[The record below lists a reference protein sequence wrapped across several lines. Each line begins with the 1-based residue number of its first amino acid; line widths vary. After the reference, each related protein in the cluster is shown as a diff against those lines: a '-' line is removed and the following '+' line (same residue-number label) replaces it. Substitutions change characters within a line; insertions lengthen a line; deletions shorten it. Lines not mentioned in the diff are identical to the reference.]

1 MISRKDC
8 HDWPTATSSGTGGV
22 VGERREL
29 KKSYVLGFY
38 FFVEN
43 SIVIANGSMLNQISF
58 FLGDSPP
65 GLCASSNLSSGCKRP
80 WSEYFSGHLAGVGG
94 SDAHQAKS
102 SYAPPAPEIRS

>member
-38 FFVEN
+38 FLSKAV
-43 SIVIANGSMLNQISF
+43 